1 MSVSEM
7 RREIDAIDALT
18 NNLRL
23 VTDELVNREIERGAA
38 LYVREK
44 HLPPLLGEWWRDMS
58 DDAIVAE
65 LERKVGAAAAM
76 LAGGHWASD
85 TNRLIALRQALA
97 AERRHT

>member
-1 MSVSEM
+1 MSVPEI
-7 RREIDAIDALT
+7 RREVDAIDALT

-23 VTDELVNREIERGAA
+23 VVDELVNREIERGAA

-44 HLPPLLGEWWRDMS
+44 HLQALLGPCWRDMS
-58 DDAIVAE
+58 DGEIVIE

-97 AERRHT
+97 AERRK

>member
-1 MSVSEM
+1 MSVPEI
-7 RREIDAIDALT
+7 RREIDAIDAIT

-23 VTDELVNREIERGAA
+23 LTDELVNREIERGAA

-44 HLPPLLGEWWRDMS
+44 HLQALLGPCWRDMT
-58 DDAIVAE
+58 DGEILAE

-85 TNRLIALRQALA
+85 TDRLIALRQALA
-97 AERRHT
+97 AERRR